1 MKRAI
6 IYARVSTKR
15 QADDGLPVESQ
26 IDHCRG
32 KAEALGCAV
41 AKVFT
46 DGGISGT
53 TDRRPAFQD
62 ALNYCAVM
70 DVDYFITWSSSRFAR
85 NHLDAGHYKGVLA
98 KYGTRLV

>member
-32 KAEALGCAV
+32 KADALGATV
-41 AKVFT
+41 VKVFT

-53 TDRRPAFQD
+53 TDRAACYPQTCGQVA
-62 ALNYCAVM
+62 AGGL
-70 DVDYFITWSSSRFAR
+70 TW
-85 NHLDAGHYKGVLA
+85 
-98 KYGTRLV
+98 